1 MQGFDDKEKKE
12 NGCLKTFS
20 KSMEIAAKPLYRQ
33 AQGAIIGTIARTVS
47 PASIWIMNRETGRQA
62 AAV

>member
-1 MQGFDDKEKKE
+1 MNRENKKKSFEK
-12 NGCLKTFS
+12 NYYKTHPCNES
-20 KSMEIAAKPLYRQ
+20 LQ

>member
-1 MQGFDDKEKKE
+1 M
-12 NGCLKTFS
+12 NPS
-20 KSMEIAAKPLYRQ
+20 SVRSAAKPLYRQ